1 MNMIVGFH
9 LLINNNFWQYLEV
22 TAQRYLAIILEISV
36 RFTLNELRHE
46 FSSSFDIIADFEEGG
61 ILILQIA
68 VMFGIKK
75 KKNESKRKHQV
86 PEFLHKQED
95 KIPFNNLTRNKT
107 SR

>member
-9 LLINNNFWQYLEV
+9 LSINNNFWQYLEV

-46 FSSSFDIIADFEEGG
+46 FSSSFDVIADFEEEG
-61 ILILQIA
+61 ISILQIA

-75 KKNESKRKHQV
+75 KNESKTKHRV
-86 PEFLHKQED
+86 PEFLHKKED

-107 SR
+107 SW

>member
-9 LLINNNFWQYLEV
+9 LSINNNFWQYLEV

-75 KKNESKRKHQV
+75 NRMRVKESIKYQNFYTNKKTKFHST
-86 PEFLHKQED
+86 
-95 KIPFNNLTRNKT
+95 I
-107 SR
+107 